1 MSSNNILN
9 SLRGSNLV
17 NGLQEVAQASQTP
30 MYETAVGMSAI
41 KNVSANVAVL
51 PSQSVSLASTVV
63 SATEYTV
70 NIPRNGFLHGII
82 IKVVA
87 TGAAN
92 NVVSVTNGGL
102 FPHLLKC
109 DILRG
114 GQVVMPMNGA
124 AALCYMSKYIEGNA
138 VDRILEASLDNN
150 STLPTSATTCYLLVP
165 FDFTF
170 DKSLA
175 LDTLYM
181 EQLQLR
187 VSFSNNPFG
196 SDLSLNDGASP
207 TPASLGIASWGAAS
221 AIFHYYDLDPDV
233 TSELRKNVYAS
244 SDAHAFLT
252 NGWYNYSAISSA
264 GPVNL
269 NSQNLVKH
277 IFYIVQTRN
286 GALSTPTGSHTL
298 TAGGQTLQQHESQS
312 DAMIQRLVF
321 APKQNVFGNALGE
334 VIGCFD
340 LTNAQHTE
348 SDSYSGGISLR
359 NIADPRLTC
368 SSLTSARYFVV
379 ECYYNLVS
387 VSSASGQ
394 VMVAATS

>member
-9 SLRGSNLV
+9 SLRSSNMV
-17 NGLQEVAQASQTP
+17 NALQEVAQASETP
-30 MYETAVGMSAI
+30 MYETAIGMSAI
-41 KNVSANVAVL
+41 KNVSANVAVM
-51 PSQSVSLASTVV
+51 PSQTVSLAATAASG
-63 SATEYTV
+63 TEYTV
-70 NIPRNGFLHGII
+70 NIPRNGFLHGIVLKI
-82 IKVVA
+82 NA
-87 TGAAN
+87 TGAASN
-92 NVVSVTNGGL
+92 TVTPANGGL
-102 FPHLLKC
+102 YPHILKC

-114 GQVVMPMNGA
+114 GQVIMPMNGA
-124 AALCYMSKYIEGNA
+124 AALCYMSKYLEGNA
-138 VDRILEASLDNN
+138 VDRLLVASVGND
-150 STLPTSATTCYLLVP
+150 TTRLPASDTVCYLLMP

-187 VSFSNNPFG
+187 VSVTTNPFG
-196 SDLSLNDGASP
+196 SSTALTAGV
-207 TPASLGIASWGAAS
+207 ASWGQAS

-252 NGWYNYSAISSA
+252 NGWYNYSAITSA
-264 GPVNL
+264 GAVNL

-277 IFYIVQTRN
+277 VFYIN
-286 GALSTPTGSHTL
+286 SGAAGALIQNVGSHTVS
-298 TAGGQTLQQHESQS
+298 AGGQTLQQHESPS
-312 DAMIQRLVF
+312 DAQVQRLLF
-321 APKQNVFGNALGE
+321 APKQNVFGNALSQ

-340 LTNAQHTE
+340 FTNAQHTE
-348 SDSYSGGISLR
+348 SDSYSGGVSLR
-359 NIADPRLTC
+359 NIADPKLTC
-368 SSLTSARYFVV
+368 SAIAGSGQYLVV

>member
-9 SLRGSNLV
+9 SLKSSNLV
-17 NGLQEVAQASQTP
+17 NALQEVAQASETP
-30 MYETAVGMSAI
+30 MYETAVGMSSI
-41 KNVSANVAVL
+41 KNVSANTAVL
-51 PSQSVSLASTVV
+51 PPQSVSLGTIAAGTDV
-63 SATEYTV
+63 TV
-70 NIPRNGFLHGII
+70 NIPRNGFLHGVI

-87 TGAAN
+87 TGASSN
-92 NVVSVTNGGL
+92 TVTTANGGL
-102 FPHLLKC
+102 FPHLFRC

-114 GQVVMPMNGA
+114 GQVIMPMSGA
-124 AALCYMSKYIEGNA
+124 SALCYMSKFIEGNA
-138 VDRILEASLDNN
+138 VDRIIASSLDNN
-150 STLPTSATTCYLLVP
+150 STLPTSATTCFLLIP

-187 VSFSNNPFG
+187 VNFSANPFG
-196 SDLSLNDGASP
+196 SDLALTNGVSA
-207 TPASLGIASWGAAS
+207 WGAGS
-221 AIFHYYDLDPDV
+221 AVFHYYDLDADV

-252 NGWYNYSAISSA
+252 NGWYNYPQINAA
-264 GPVNL
+264 GSVNL

-277 IFYIVQTRN
+277 LFYITQTATN
-286 GALSTPTGSHTL
+286 ALGASDASAIHSVS
-298 TAGGQTLQQHESQS
+298 AGGQTLQNHESRS
-312 DAMIQRLVF
+312 DADVQRLIF
-321 APKQNVFGNALGE
+321 APKQNVFGNTISNR
-334 VIGCFD
+334 IGCFD
-340 LTNAQHTE
+340 FTNSQHTE
-348 SDSYSGGISLR
+348 SDSYSGGVSLR

-368 SSLTSARYFVV
+368 SSLTGARLFVV

>member
-1 MSSNNILN
+1 MINKNLMLVAMLSMGTALTTLGKLKPALASLTPPATYAYSYTWNAAASEQYFNANGVNSIPLYTRIVDGIYFNYLNTLNIIDGFVVTQRFNRSNTTWESSGMFYKPDENRI
-9 SLRGSNLV
+9 GSNSSV
-17 NGLQEVAQASQTP
+17 GSISQ
-30 MYETAVGMSAI
+30 
-41 KNVSANVAVL
+41 K
-51 PSQSVSLASTVV
+51 
-63 SATEYTV
+63 
-70 NIPRNGFLHGII
+70 
-82 IKVVA
+82 
-87 TGAAN
+87 
-92 NVVSVTNGGL
+92 
-102 FPHLLKC
+102 
-109 DILRG
+109 
-114 GQVVMPMNGA
+114 
-124 AALCYMSKYIEGNA
+124 
-138 VDRILEASLDNN
+138 
-150 STLPTSATTCYLLVP
+150 

>member
-9 SLRGSNLV
+9 SLKSSNLV
-17 NGLQEVAQASQTP
+17 NALTEVAQASDTP

-51 PSQSVSLASTVV
+51 PSQSVSLATTVT
-63 SATEYTV
+63 SGTEYTV

-82 IKVVA
+82 LKVVA
-87 TGAAN
+87 TGSASN
-92 NVVSVTNGGL
+92 SVTTANGGL

-114 GQVVMPMNGA
+114 GQVIMPMNGA
-124 AALCYMSKYIEGNA
+124 SALCYMSKYIEGNA

-150 STLPTSATTCYLLVP
+150 STLPASATTCYLLVP

-187 VSFSNNPFG
+187 VSFSTNPFG
-196 SDLSLNDGASP
+196 SDLALTAGVSTWGAS
-207 TPASLGIASWGAAS
+207 S

-252 NGWYNYSAISSA
+252 NGWYNYSSISSA

-277 IFYIVQTRN
+277 LFYIVQTASN
-286 GALSTPTGSHTL
+286 SLSAPAGSHTL
-298 TAGGQTLQQHESQS
+298 SAGGQTLQQHESQS

-334 VIGCFD
+334 AIGCFD

-379 ECYYNLVS
+379 ECYYNLIS

>member
-9 SLRGSNLV
+9 SLKGSNLV
-17 NGLQEVAQASQTP
+17 NALQEVAQASETP
-30 MYETAVGMSAI
+30 MYETAVGMSSL

-51 PSQSVSLASTVV
+51 PSQSVSLAAAVTSG
-63 SATEYTV
+63 TEYTI

-82 IKVVA
+82 LKVAA
-87 TGAAN
+87 TGDASSTVN
-92 NVVSVTNGGL
+92 PTNGGL

-124 AALCYMSKYIEGNA
+124 AALCYMSKYLEGNA
-138 VDRILEASLDNN
+138 VDRILEASIGNN
-150 STLPTSATTCYLLVP
+150 SALPASTTTSYLMVP

-187 VSFSNNPFG
+187 VSFSTNPFG
-196 SDLSLNDGASP
+196 SDLALTA
-207 TPASLGIASWGAAS
+207 GIASWGAAS

-252 NGWYNYSAISSA
+252 NGWYNYSSISAA

-277 IFYIVQTRN
+277 IFYIVQTAG
-286 GALSTPTGSHTL
+286 GALTAPAGSHTL

-312 DAMIQRLVF
+312 DAMVQRLIF

-334 VIGCFD
+334 AIGCFD

-379 ECYYNLVS
+379 ECYYNLIS

-394 VMVAATS
+394 VMVVATS